1 MMAPSQSVSE
11 ALKILAEPWA
21 VGDELFV
28 PTTTLLPG
36 GELATIVVRSD
47 EGGRFSVS
55 DNGSGREAAL
65 NQGVLSLGVGAR
77 RKATKIAY
85 ASGLHVDGDAFVL
98 RQVSESQLAAAVSH
112 VANASRTWAEYIL
125 SSSAVSRNAEV
136 AEVVKAKLE
145 WAYTPSK
152 VRQHVQVLGASTTQY
167 EFDFS
172 IEIEGGELALFE
184 IVGPSVQSIA
194 FAHTKFSDVAR
205 AHGRWL
211 REAVVEDLS
220 AWTSD
225 QTSLLAQVAS
235 HIRSANENWEN
246 LPRAA

>member
-1 MMAPSQSVSE
+1 MAPTASVHE
-11 ALKILAEPWA
+11 ALKSIAEPWS
-21 VGDELFV
+21 VGDEIFV

-36 GELATIVVRSD
+36 GDLAMVVVRPD

-65 NQGVLSLGVGAR
+65 NQGVFSVGVGAR
-77 RKATKIAY
+77 RKANKIAQ

-98 RQVSESQLAAAVSH
+98 RHVSDSQLASAVSF
-112 VANASRTWAEYIL
+112 VADASRVWAEYIVM
-125 SSSAVSRNAEV
+125 SASATQGAEV
-136 AEVVKAKLE
+136 ADIVREKLE
-145 WAYTPSK
+145 RAYTPNRVS
-152 VRQHVQVLGASTTQY
+152 RHVQVLGASTTQY

-172 IEIEGGELALFE
+172 VEIEGGEVALFE
-184 IVGPSVQSIA
+184 IVGPSIQSIA

-205 AHGRWL
+205 AHQRWL

-225 QTSLLAQVAS
+225 QTSLLSQVTT
-235 HIRSANENWEN
+235 HIRSANEAWEN

>member
-1 MMAPSQSVSE
+1 MALSQSASE
-11 ALKILAEPWA
+11 VIRRLGEPWP

-36 GELATIVVRSD
+36 GDLATIIVRAD

-55 DNGSGREAAL
+55 DNGGGREAAL
-65 NQGVLSLGVGAR
+65 NQGILSVGTGAR
-77 RKATKIAY
+77 RKATKIAQ
-85 ASGLHVDGDAFVL
+85 ASGLQVDGDAFIL
-98 RQVSESQLAAAVSH
+98 RQVSENQLAGAISH
-112 VANASRTWAEYIL
+112 VANASRAWAEYIL
-125 SSSAVSRNAEV
+125 TSAAASQATEV
-136 AEVVKAKLE
+136 ADVVRAKLE
-145 WAYTPSK
+145 RAYTPSK
-152 VRQHVQVLGASTTQY
+152 VRRQVQVLGASTTQY

-172 IEIEGGELALFE
+172 VEIEGGQFALFE
-184 IVGPSVQSIA
+184 IVGPSIQSIA

-205 AHGRWL
+205 AHQRWL

-225 QTSLLAQVAS
+225 QTSLLSQVTS
-235 HIRSANENWEN
+235 HIRSANESWEN